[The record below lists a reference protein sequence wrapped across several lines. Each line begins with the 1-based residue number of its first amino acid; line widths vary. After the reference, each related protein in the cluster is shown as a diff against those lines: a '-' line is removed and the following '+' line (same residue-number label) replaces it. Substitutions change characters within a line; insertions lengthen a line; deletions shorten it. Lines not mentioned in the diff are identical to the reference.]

1 MQGLSPADLTRAAA
15 ALADGRRADD
25 RSVRALEAFGYT
37 RDGRLCVPVFRP
49 EHDVIFYAMEELLEK
64 ILLQPVAEVFEVL
77 RDLRIT
83 PSLHRVPL
91 KETANECW
99 HILFGN
105 INEALVRNGLVSVP
119 EAHAGE
125 GRYLRCVVLG

>member
-1 MQGLSPADLTRAAA
+1 MFDKLNRIRNRLEEILQELSAPEVQGDAARVTSLMKEQA
-15 ALADGRRADD
+15 
-25 RSVRALEAFGYT
+25 E
-37 RDGRLCVPVFRP
+37 
-49 EHDVIFYAMEELLEK
+49 
-64 ILLQPVAEVFEVL
+64 LQPVAEVFEVL